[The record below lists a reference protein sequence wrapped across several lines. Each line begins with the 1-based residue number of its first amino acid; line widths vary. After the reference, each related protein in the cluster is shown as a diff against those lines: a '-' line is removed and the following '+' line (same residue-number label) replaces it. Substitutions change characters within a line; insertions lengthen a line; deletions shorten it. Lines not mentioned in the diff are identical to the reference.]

1 MKPLIHLQGKVA
13 IITGGSRGI
22 GEAIARGFSE
32 HGAKIVIGSRKVEGL
47 EKVAESIRAA
57 GGEVLAIPFHAGE
70 PDGPAKFVAAAL
82 EKFGKVDVLV
92 NNAAT
97 NPYFGPFLKVER
109 GAWDKTF
116 DVNLRGYFETARAV
130 ANHLIARGAP
140 GSIINIGSTQGLVGA
155 ENEGVYGMTKAA
167 IFAMTRTLAV
177 ELGPHG
183 IRVNAL
189 APGLVDT
196 KFSAAVVKND
206 EILQKIIHMTPLRRI
221 GVPEDL
227 VGPALLLA
235 SDASSWISGTVL
247 PIEGGRT
254 VQAK

>member
-22 GEAIARGFSE
+22 GEAIARAFAE
-32 HGAKIVIGSRKVEGL
+32 HGAKVVIGSRKPEGL

-57 GGEVLAIPFHAGE
+57 GGDCLAVPFHAGE
-70 PDGPAKFVAAAL
+70 EGGPAKFVAAAL
-82 EKFGKVDVLV
+82 AKYGKIDVLV

-97 NPYFGPFLKVER
+97 NPYFGPFIKVER

-116 DVNLRGYFETARAV
+116 EVNLRGYFETAREV
-130 ANHLIARGAP
+130 AKHLIERGAP

-155 ENEGVYGMTKAA
+155 ENEGVYSMTKAA
-167 IFAMTRTLAV
+167 IFSMTRTLAV
-177 ELGPHG
+177 ELGPNK

-196 KFSAAVVKND
+196 KFSAAVVHND
-206 EILQKIIHMTPLRRI
+206 AIHKKIVSLTPLGRI
-221 GVPEDL
+221 GQPEDL

-235 SDASSWISGTVL
+235 SDASSWITGTVL

>member
-1 MKPLIHLQGKVA
+1 MKPLIHLEGKVA

-22 GEAIARGFSE
+22 GEAIARGFSQ
-32 HGAKIVIGSRKVEGL
+32 HGAKVVIGSRKAEGL
-47 EKVAESIRAA
+47 EKVAEAIRAA
-57 GGEVLAIPFHAGE
+57 GGEVLAVPFHAGE
-70 PDGPAKFVAAAL
+70 PDGPAKFVAAAI

-177 ELGPHG
+177 ELGPYG

-206 EILQKIIHMTPLRRI
+206 EILQKIINMTPLRRI